1 MTLPAARQHRRRDA
15 NERLGRLEVDDQLEL
30 GRLLD
35 RDVTRFRAAQ
45 NFVDILGCAAEQVRN
60 ARPVRHETSRI
71 DVFPQ
76 AVHRRQSC
84 AQRQDIDANAV
95 GVGERVGAHV
105 QRLRPGLE
113 PLEGR
118 RDIVGAVD
126 FEPVDLEPKPAGH
139 SLNLTISSTDA
150 A

>member
-1 MTLPAARQHRRRDA
+1 VRPAP
-15 NERLGRLEVDDQLEL
+15 GY
-30 GRLLD
+30 
-35 RDVTRFRAAQ
+35 
-45 NFVDILGCAAEQVRN
+45 
-60 ARPVRHETSRI
+60 
-71 DVFPQ
+71 
-76 AVHRRQSC
+76 
-84 AQRQDIDANAV
+84 DANAV

-139 SLNLTISSTDA
+139 SLILTISSTDA